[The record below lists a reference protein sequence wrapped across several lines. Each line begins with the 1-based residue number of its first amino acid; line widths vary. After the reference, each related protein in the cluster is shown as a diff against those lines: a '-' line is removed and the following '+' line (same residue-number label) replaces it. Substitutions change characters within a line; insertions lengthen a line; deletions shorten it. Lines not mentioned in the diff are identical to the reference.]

1 MTAETDYLVDRRRLK
16 RKLSFW
22 RVAAFLVA
30 LVAILGVGA
39 AVAGRG
45 APGGLAGGNHI
56 ARVDISG
63 FITGDQ
69 RTLDL
74 LESVGKGR
82 AKAVIVQI
90 DSPGGTV
97 AGSERLFNALRE
109 LSAKKPTVATV
120 RGIAASGGYLAAM
133 GAERIV
139 AQETSL
145 VGSIGVLFQYPNLT
159 RLLDTVGVKM
169 ETVKSAPLKASPNPF
184 EPTTPAAEAAVQ
196 ALVGSSFDWFRRVV
210 SERRTLEGQ
219 PLQQV
224 TDGRVFTGKQ
234 ALDMRLVDEIGGRS
248 RQSPGSS
255 ARRASTRTCPCESG
269 SARARPT
276 SGCSA
281 LRRESARLWGSRGS
295 PASCRRPRGAQNN
308 RRLTGC
314 WPSGTLNALNF
325 VLKSIR

>member
-234 ALDMRLVDEIGGRS
+234 ALDMRLVDEIGGEKQAVAWLEREKGVDKDLPVREWKRQGTTDLGLFSAAAGISEAVGLEGLARILQAAARS
-248 RQSPGSS
+248 AEQ
-255 ARRASTRTCPCESG
+255 
-269 SARARPT
+269 
-276 SGCSA
+276 
-281 LRRESARLWGSRGS
+281 
-295 PASCRRPRGAQNN
+295 
-308 RRLTGC
+308 
-314 WPSGTLNALNF
+314 PSLDGLLA
-325 VLKSIR
+325 VWHP